1 MREYKDIKIAIA
13 GTGYVGLSLATLL
26 AQNHDVIAVDVVPE
40 KIDKINSG
48 KSPIQD
54 EYIEKYLKDG
64 EIEQVICGGENY
76 NGARVCNFDWVKN
89 LRQECVKANITFC
102 IMETGTVF
110 MKDKKIY
117 NLPSKELQSK
127 MAFKS
132 KMNYQGKEIIFKL
145 YDQFGRLLDKEKL
158 YKRSFKLKCNE
169 CASKLICNGCSEC
182 KQDCK

>member
-1 MREYKDIKIAIA
+1 
-13 GTGYVGLSLATLL
+13 
-26 AQNHDVIAVDVVPE
+26 
-40 KIDKINSG
+40 
-48 KSPIQD
+48 
-54 EYIEKYLKDG
+54 
-64 EIEQVICGGENY
+64 
-76 NGARVCNFDWVKN
+76 
-89 LRQECVKANITFC
+89 
-102 IMETGTVF
+102 

-132 KMNYQGKEIIFKL
+132 KMNYQGKKIVFKL

-169 CASKLICNGCSEC
+169 CAIKLICNGCSEC

>member
-1 MREYKDIKIAIA
+1 
-13 GTGYVGLSLATLL
+13 
-26 AQNHDVIAVDVVPE
+26 
-40 KIDKINSG
+40 
-48 KSPIQD
+48 
-54 EYIEKYLKDG
+54 
-64 EIEQVICGGENY
+64 
-76 NGARVCNFDWVKN
+76 
-89 LRQECVKANITFC
+89 
-102 IMETGTVF
+102 METGTVF

-132 KMNYQGKEIIFKL
+132 KMNYQGKEIVFKL